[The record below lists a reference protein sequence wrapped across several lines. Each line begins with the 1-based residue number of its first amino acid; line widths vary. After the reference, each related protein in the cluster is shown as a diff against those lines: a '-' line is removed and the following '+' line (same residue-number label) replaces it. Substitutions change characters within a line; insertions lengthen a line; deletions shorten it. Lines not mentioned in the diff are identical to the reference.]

1 MLGTNII
8 KANQLQITL
17 FHENI
22 DQESSLL
29 RLKSEKYAVVFQFPK
44 DCRVFPCLFG
54 DDGICEEKFR
64 QIFPLRIE
72 LVEKFGFFFV
82 INKETCEKIHTGFS
96 QMLCIDSFAA
106 SVKNGSSGFNIKEY
120 SSPGTMSINCCHPS
134 LHIPV
139 TLSNSLHL

>member
-29 RLKSEKYAVVFQFPK
+29 RLKPEKYPVVFQFPK

-96 QMLCIDSFAA
+96 HMLCIDSFAA
-106 SVKNGSSGFNIKEY
+106 SEKRQEFPINGFL
-120 SSPGTMSINCCHPS
+120 INRIES
-134 LHIPV
+134 LELHRPPV
-139 TLSNSLHL
+139 FFARQPEEKDDFPQ